1 MALKLCTFNCKG
13 FNLCKV
19 KHIESL
25 LATCDVLLLQET
37 WCLPDQVGKFNKY
50 FREHNIY
57 GVSGITDNELL
68 VGRPYGGVSFLYKKS
83 MSPHIKWVEM
93 SSKRVCCLRLT
104 TNIGVIFLFN
114 VYMPCDTANQ

>member
-37 WCLPDQVGKFNKY
+37 WCLPDQVGKLNKY

-68 VGRPYGGVSFLYKKS
+68 ADLMAVYHSCIKS
-83 MSPHIKWVEM
+83 RCLHI
-93 SSKRVCCLRLT
+93 
-104 TNIGVIFLFN
+104 
-114 VYMPCDTANQ
+114 